1 MKLPLRIRKVLL
13 LSSLLF
19 MCIVSGN
26 TCPAVASAQGIA
38 LYPDHGVPGTSVGFQ
53 GVWWNLPSV
62 VPCSV
67 EGKPVKSDGSA
78 RCEVLPL
85 APFYGVS
92 SLEPAGRF
100 TAASVSPGQY
110 PITVAINP
118 SLAAVGIFTVD
129 AITRTTT
136 ETRTLAVTIIITQ
149 IVTSVITSTAVE
161 SHGVLEYSTGPPM
174 LVGLGGLIVV
184 LVVVLVFIFR
194 KAGHQPS
201 VKACD

>member
-1 MKLPLRIRKVLL
+1 MKSPLRIRKVLL

-19 MCIVSGN
+19 LCIVLGN

-38 LYPDHGVPGTSVGFQ
+38 LYPDHGVPGTIVGFQ
-53 GVWWNLPSV
+53 GIWWNSPSV
-62 VPCSV
+62 VPCSA

-85 APFYGVS
+85 ATVYGVS

-100 TAASVSPGQY
+100 TVANVSPGRY

-118 SLAAVGIFTVD
+118 SLGAVGIFTVD
-129 AITRTTT
+129 AISRTTT
-136 ETRTLAVTIIITQ
+136 ETRTLIVTITITQ
-149 IVTSVITSTAVE
+149 IVTSVLTSTAVE
-161 SHGVLEYSTGPPM
+161 SHGVFEYSTGLPM
-174 LVGLGGLIVV
+174 LLGLGGLIVV

-194 KAGHQPS
+194 RAEHQS
-201 VKACD
+201 TRRTND

>member
-38 LYPDHGVPGTSVGFQ
+38 LYPDHGVPGTIVSFQ
-53 GVWWNLPSV
+53 GLSSNLPSV

-67 EGKPVKSDGSA
+67 EGKPVRSDGSA

-118 SLAAVGIFTVD
+118 TLAAVGIFTVD

-136 ETRTLAVTIIITQ
+136 ETRTLIVTITITQ
-149 IVTSVITSTAVE
+149 IVTSVLTSTAVV
-161 SHGVLEYSTGPPM
+161 SHGVLSIHPVP
-174 LVGLGGLIVV
+174 
-184 LVVVLVFIFR
+184 R
-194 KAGHQPS
+194 
-201 VKACD
+201 C

>member
-1 MKLPLRIRKVLL
+1 MPLRIRKVLL

-38 LYPDHGVPGTSVGFQ
+38 LYPDHGVPGTIVGFQ

-100 TAASVSPGQY
+100 TVASVSPGQY

-129 AITRTTT
+129 AITRTIT
-136 ETRTLAVTIIITQ
+136 ETRTLIVTITITQ
-149 IVTSVITSTAVE
+149 IVTSVLTSTAVE
-161 SHGVLEYSTGPPM
+161 SHGVLEYSPRSPM

-194 KAGHQPS
+194 RAGHQPS